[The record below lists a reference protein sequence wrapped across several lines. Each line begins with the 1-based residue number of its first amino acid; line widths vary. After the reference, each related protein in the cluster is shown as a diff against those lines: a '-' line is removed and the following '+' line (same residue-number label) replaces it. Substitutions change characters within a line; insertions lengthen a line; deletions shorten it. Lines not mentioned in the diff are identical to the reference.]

1 MTSWQEHFDF
11 VAKVLGKQEAA
22 KVALKHY
29 DRRIEDLKKSLSN
42 KYENKEISVFGFGVG
57 MKIYVEGKDSFAG
70 SILDDLGLKR
80 TKAQNAKILWNEALS
95 EERLDEIDGDIIF
108 VLIFE
113 DGTNEPKESF
123 AELQQKPLWK
133 LLKAVKSDRVYTVD
147 SETWIGSNL
156 IAADLVLDDIEK
168 YLIDAP
174 LQNAK

>member
-1 MTSWQEHFDF
+1 MVREP
-11 VAKVLGKQEAA
+11 
-22 KVALKHY
+22 
-29 DRRIEDLKKSLSN
+29 
-42 KYENKEISVFGFGVG
+42 
-57 MKIYVEGKDSFAG
+57 KIYVEVKDSFAG

-95 EERLDEIDGDIIF
+95 EEQLDEIDGDIIF

-113 DGTNEPKESF
+113 DGTNASKESF

-133 LLKAVKSDRVYTVD
+133 SLKAVKSDRVHTVD

-156 IAADLVLDDIEK
+156 IAADLVLDDLEK

-174 LQNAK
+174 PQNTR